1 MSDTSGLN
9 LRLGFAIAAGAI
21 GSSFQHGWATGVV
34 NCPQWFVMSWIRGC
48 NASLPDIKSLDNN
61 SSSES
66 SNTIDINEQENVAD
80 PDNVY
85 TTCRMTQAEVTG
97 IFSIVVSIF

>member
-1 MSDTSGLN
+1 MSDASGLN

-61 SSSES
+61 NSLELFCAPVRQCVYCIVLQL
-66 SNTIDINEQENVAD
+66 SNRLFSNKNII
-80 PDNVY
+80 PHY
-85 TTCRMTQAEVTG
+85 TCKK
-97 IFSIVVSIF
+97 